1 MFKNILYKV
10 VVVIVIA
17 VTVLSSCGTSKRKQ
31 TAKSGAWSRDYRVEY
46 NQRLSHNDRRINDL
60 KISNHRDR
68 VSAIEARNYNL
79 KRKLDSFK
87 ANSRNEWEYFR
98 REFNRDLKS
107 IDKSIRDF
115 NKENKK
121 SKNSNNRQKSRR
133 R

>member
-1 MFKNILYKV
+1 MFKNIVYKV

-17 VTVLSSCGTSKRKQ
+17 VTVLSSCGTTKRNQTSK
-31 TAKSGAWSRDYRVEY
+31 TDAWDNDYRVEY
-46 NQRLSHNDRRINDL
+46 NQRLSHNDARINDL

-121 SKNSNNRQKSRR
+121 SKNSKNRQKSRR